1 MMMRTP
7 ILPEFLKAGD
17 LVALVC
23 PASFVTGELED
34 AHKLL
39 RSWGLRVKKGITVTS
54 RLHQYAGSDELRTA
68 DLQAALDDPEVK
80 VIFAARGGYGTVR
93 IIDRLDFTKFVAN
106 PKWLVGFS
114 DITVLHSHIHA
125 VYGIPTIHGQM
136 PATIP
141 EGTST
146 SLETLRKAL
155 FGEPVSYRYSTAAAQ
170 APSNRDGEGCGQLIG
185 GNLALLQSVMGSR
198 SEMDFEDKV
207 LLIEDIGEKYY
218 NVDRMLWTLK
228 RAGKLDR
235 LAGLLVGGFSEMK
248 DNPEVPFGST
258 VEEIVLEKING
269 LTYPVA
275 FDFPSGHIPDN
286 HALMLGREVQLSVK
300 GAQVE
305 LKYTDN
311 NGR

>member
-1 MMMRTP
+1 MMIPTP
-7 ILPEFLKAGD
+7 ILPEFLSTGD

-34 AHKLL
+34 AHRLL
-39 RSWGLRVKKGITVTS
+39 RSWGLRVKKGTTVTS

-80 VIFAARGGYGTVR
+80 AVFAARGGYGTVR
-93 IIDRLDFTKFVAN
+93 IIDRLDFTKFAAK

-141 EGTST
+141 EGTTT

-155 FGEPVSYRYSTAAAQ
+155 FGEPVSYQYSTAAALAQ
-170 APSNRDGEGCGQLIG
+170 SNRDGTGRGPLIG
-185 GNLALLQSVMGSR
+185 GNLALLHSVMGSR
-198 SEMDFEDKV
+198 SEMDFEGTV
-207 LLIEDIGEKYY
+207 LLIEDVGEQYY

-235 LAGLLVGGFSEMK
+235 LAGLIVGGFSAMK

-258 VEEIVLEKING
+258 VEEIILEKING
-269 LTYPVA
+269 STYPVA

-286 HALMLGREVQLSVK
+286 HALMLG
-300 GAQVE
+300 ATVE
-305 LKYTDN
+305 LNVSEAGVSMRYI
-311 NGR
+311 